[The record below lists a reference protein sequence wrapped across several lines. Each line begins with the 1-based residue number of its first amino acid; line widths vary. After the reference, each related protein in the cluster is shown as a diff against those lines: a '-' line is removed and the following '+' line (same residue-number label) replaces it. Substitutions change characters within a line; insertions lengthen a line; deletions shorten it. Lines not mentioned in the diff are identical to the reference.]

1 SSPGVPLVPTE
12 SRPLGRGVPAEPG
25 AVETP
30 LPAETGWLRVVVA
43 LGAVV
48 TLILALRWGV
58 QRAARRT
65 SGLAAQLGAGGRAP
79 SGVLEVLGRFPVAR
93 GQTLVLLRMDRR
105 VLLLAQTPAGMST
118 LAEVADPEDVA
129 SLITK
134 TRDEEGAS
142 AAAAFNAILRGLER
156 DPDSALTQAPLR
168 EPERVAGEPE
178 SAEDP
183 VAAVRRR
190 LLGLRG
196 AGA

>member
-1 SSPGVPLVPTE
+1 M
-12 SRPLGRGVPAEPG
+12 
-25 AVETP
+25 ETP